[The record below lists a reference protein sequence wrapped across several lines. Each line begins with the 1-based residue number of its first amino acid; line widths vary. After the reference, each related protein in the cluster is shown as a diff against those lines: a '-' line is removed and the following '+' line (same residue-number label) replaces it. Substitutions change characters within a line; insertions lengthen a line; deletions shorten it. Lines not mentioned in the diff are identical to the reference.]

1 MGAVFVRKGIYDA
14 FMEGPE
20 EAIELFHGYTYA
32 AHPLACAASHASLDT
47 YVEEGLFERASGEI
61 GKHFENAIHGLKG
74 EPHVIDLR
82 NLGLVGAVELE
93 SIPGKP
99 SKRAFAVFLKCY
111 DKGVLVRTT
120 GHMVAHSPPLPVEPA
135 EIHRNTDPITN

>member
-20 EAIELFHGYTYA
+20 EAIELFHGYTYS

-61 GKHFENAIHGLKG
+61 GKHFENAIHVLKG

-82 NLGLVGAVELE
+82 NLSLVGAVEPE
-93 SIPGKP
+93 SLPGQP
-99 SKRAFAVFLKCY
+99 SKRASDGRSDERRVGKT
-111 DKGVLVRTT
+111 R
-120 GHMVAHSPPLPVEPA
+120 
-135 EIHRNTDPITN
+135 